1 MIILASNS
9 PRRKKLL
16 EDAGVEFKVV
26 SLNVDET
33 VEERMRP
40 DKMVLFLAE
49 KKAKAV
55 FELNPD
61 DIIIAADT
69 IVVYEGQVLG
79 KPKDEEDAYR
89 MLKMLSGNH
98 HEVYTGVCIMSKDK
112 QVCFHTL
119 AEVWMND
126 YNDLQIY
133 EYIKTKEPMDKA
145 GAYAIQGLGKEL
157 VEHYSGDFFTIVG
170 LPLKQLLTELRTFTN
185 NEE

>member
-26 SLNVDET
+26 ALNVDET
-33 VEERMRP
+33 TEEKMRP
-40 DKMVLFLAE
+40 DKLVTFLAR

-55 FELNPD
+55 FDLHNE

-69 IVVYEGQVLG
+69 VVVYEGDVLG
-79 KPKDEEDAYR
+79 KPVDEDDAYR

-112 QVCFHTL
+112 EVCFNTM
-119 AEVWMND
+119 AEVWMNH

-133 EYIKTKEPMDKA
+133 EYIKTREPMDKA

-157 VEHYSGDFFTIVG
+157 VLQYNGDFFTIVG
-170 LPLKQLLTELRTFTN
+170 LPLKQLLTELKAFK
-185 NEE
+185 